1 VGSDTLL
8 DVLRGIILTRVEKDT
23 LVIPSLPEVAS
34 KCLEL
39 LRHDEVDLR
48 EVAKLIERD
57 PVLATRLLRQAT
69 SAAMGGE
76 GHVNIQQATTR
87 LGSKNVRTL
96 ILDAS
101 AAQLFR
107 SRDQRI
113 ATAARQLWEHS
124 LAVALLSR
132 DLAAILGGGLDAEA
146 AYLAGLVHDVGK
158 PIAASMLLEVERASD
173 KTRFK
178 LNADTWLAVVQG
190 VHRPIGIAL
199 AEKWRLPEAVAAAI
213 RESTEYDSSE
223 RLSLGNVVCFSNS
236 VAKLQEIY
244 AGPFDKPDA
253 EALIMLGRSL
263 LGLEDD
269 VIARL
274 SNGLRSRV
282 VGEFAA

>member
-1 VGSDTLL
+1 MGSDTLL
-8 DVLRGIILTRVEKDT
+8 DVLRGIILNRVENDT

-34 KCLEL
+34 RCLEL
-39 LRHDEVDLR
+39 LRQEEVDLR
-48 EVAKLIERD
+48 EVARLIERD
-57 PVLATRLLRQAT
+57 PVLATRLLRAAS
-69 SAAMGGE
+69 SAAMAADGSI
-76 GHVNIQQATTR
+76 NIHQATTR
-87 LGSKNVRTL
+87 LGSKNVRTM

-113 ATAARQLWEHS
+113 AAVARQLWEHS

-158 PIAASMLLEVERASD
+158 PIAASILLEAERASD
-173 KTRFK
+173 KSRFK
-178 LNADTWLAVVQG
+178 LTADTWLAVVQG
-190 VHRPIGIAL
+190 VHRSIGVAL
-199 AEKWRLPEAVAAAI
+199 AEKWRLPDAVSAAI

-223 RLSLGNVVCFSNS
+223 RLSLSNVVCFSNS

-244 AGPFDKPDA
+244 PGPFDKPDA

-263 LGLEDD
+263 LGLDDD